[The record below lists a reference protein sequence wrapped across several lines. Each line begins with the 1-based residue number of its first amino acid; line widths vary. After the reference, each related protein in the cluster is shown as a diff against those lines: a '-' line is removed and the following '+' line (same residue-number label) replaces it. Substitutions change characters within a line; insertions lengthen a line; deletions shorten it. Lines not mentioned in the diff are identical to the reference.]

1 MDFISLKVLNIFF
14 VWERIPVLVLIY
26 LFIYFWSY
34 WKNYVTWLNNF
45 FIFCDLIVKL
55 ILFLIRYCKMSEF
68 TFIPKTLIIW
78 KDINR
83 TRHTRM
89 QWMPHII
96 FLFLILKPLC
106 FRYCHT
112 NPNTIF
118 FLLAYYLFFGRIFN
132 LLPILNFIS
141 ISTLWN
147 L

>member
-26 LFIYFWSY
+26 LFINFWSY
-34 WKNYVTWLNNF
+34 WKNYVTWFNNF
-45 FIFCDLIVKL
+45 FIFCDL

-89 QWMPHII
+89 QWMSHII